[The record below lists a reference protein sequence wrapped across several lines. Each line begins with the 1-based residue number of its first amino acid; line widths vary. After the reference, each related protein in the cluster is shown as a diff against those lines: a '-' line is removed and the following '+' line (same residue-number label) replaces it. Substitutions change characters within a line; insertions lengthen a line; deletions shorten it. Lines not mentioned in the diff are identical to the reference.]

1 MRSQELRVPHSNPMM
16 RTLFSPPTLPATGS
30 IAPLHALLQA
40 SSRVIVNKPPRVFH
54 RYQLD
59 LPSNRYEFDP
69 LVQNQS
75 LARRVM
81 LAQQSPSQLL
91 QLHLVG
97 NVLPQFLPPLL
108 LGYLL
113 WDLSPISEIYRCID
127 EIIEIVNVIAQAK
140 PVTMDSESSIGH
152 QIVEASSP

>member
-1 MRSQELRVPHSNPMM
+1 M
-16 RTLFSPPTLPATGS
+16 
-30 IAPLHALLQA
+30 
-40 SSRVIVNKPPRVFH
+40 NKPPRVVL

-59 LPSNRYEFDP
+59 QPSNRYELDP
-69 LVQNQS
+69 LVQNQ
-75 LARRVM
+75 RRVM

-97 NVLPQFLPPLL
+97 NVIPQFLPPLL

-140 PVTMDSESSIGH
+140 PVTMDSTSSIGH
-152 QIVEASSP
+152 QIVEAIDGNRAARVLLDAGEERSSNKAVFSVPSDRDPVK

>member
-1 MRSQELRVPHSNPMM
+1 VNDLSKKEKKKPDAADRPVCVRV
-16 RTLFSPPTLPATGS
+16 SPF
-30 IAPLHALLQA
+30 I
-40 SSRVIVNKPPRVFH
+40 
-54 RYQLD
+54 
-59 LPSNRYEFDP
+59 
-69 LVQNQS
+69 
-75 LARRVM
+75 
-81 LAQQSPSQLL
+81 QLL

-140 PVTMDSESSIGH
+140 PVTMDSTSSIGH